1 VVQVRPLSTEQKT
14 AFIFYLAYVG
24 LLCFVSLW
32 SPVKP
37 VISGRPNPDRL
48 ELKQGSNDLSR
59 LQKSF
64 DALWKEAINRQGW
77 EEKSRILS
85 AEAKLEEAKVG
96 KVEVKWINAGS
107 NILLPEDATEK
118 DLVELINAWKD
129 INRSLEIDSA
139 KIKWGYQNK
148 QLWLKLSNG
157 LSVEAPGGLKTL
169 PIHELTLIAAPGSAL
184 NHKWPGIIPRLPP
197 EIKPP
202 GKVEPSKD
210 IPVIKKPKVALIIDD
225 VGSVRK
231 AADAMLKVPAPL
243 TWSVLPFTPHG
254 PEYIQ
259 AAKERGFEVML
270 HLPMEPL
277 DRSNNPGPG
286 LIKRE
291 WTEEEIIAQLE
302 ANLGQV
308 PGAVGLNNHMGSAG
322 TADERLMEIIMGFI
336 KDKGIYFVDSMTS
349 QNSLGEAVAR
359 RHQVRFKRRDIF
371 IDNLED
377 MESKKKALRQLI
389 RVALN
394 KGEAIGIGHVR
405 NGTAE
410 AIMEM
415 LPEFEKAGIEIV
427 PVSEL
432 LDR

>member
-1 VVQVRPLSTEQKT
+1 MRRPLSTDQKT
-14 AFIFYLAYVG
+14 AFIFYLAFAG
-24 LLCFVSLW
+24 LLCFISFW

-37 VISGRPNPDRL
+37 AVSDRPDPDRWV
-48 ELKQGSNDLSR
+48 LKQGNNDLTS
-59 LQKSF
+59 LQMSF
-64 DALWKEAINRQGW
+64 DTLWKEALNRRGW
-77 EEKSRILS
+77 KEESRILS
-85 AEAKLEEAKVG
+85 AESKLEEAKAG
-96 KVEVKWINAGS
+96 KVKVTWLSAGS
-107 NILLPEDATEK
+107 TILLPEEATEK
-118 DLVELINAWKD
+118 DLIELINAWKD
-129 INRSLEIDSA
+129 INRSLKIDSA

-148 QLWLKLSNG
+148 QLWLKLVNV
-157 LSVEAPGGLKTL
+157 LPVEAPGGLKTF
-169 PIHELTLIAAPGSAL
+169 PIHELTLIAAPGSVL
-184 NHKWPGIIPRLPP
+184 NYMWPGIIPRLPP

-202 GKVEPSKD
+202 EEIDTTKKK
-210 IPVIKKPKVALIIDD
+210 PVIKKPRVALIIDD

-231 AADAMLKVPAPL
+231 AADAMLKVPARL
-243 TWSVLPFTPHG
+243 TWSVLPFTPHAQ
-254 PEYIQ
+254 EYIQ

-277 DRSNNPGPG
+277 DGRNNPGPG

-302 ANLGQV
+302 ADLAQV
-308 PGAVGLNNHMGSAG
+308 PGAAGVNNHMGSAG

-359 RHQVRFKRRDIF
+359 RYQVRFKKRDVF

-377 MESKKKALRQLI
+377 KESKKRALRQLI
-389 RVALN
+389 KVALD
-394 KGEAIGIGHVR
+394 KGEAVGIGHVR
-405 NGTAE
+405 DGTAE

-415 LPEFEKAGIEIV
+415 LPEFEKAGVEIV

-432 LDR
+432 LESKN